1 MTKKVRTRYAPS
13 PTGFQ
18 HIGGVRT
25 ALYCYLFARKNK
37 GTFILRIEDTDQKRY
52 VAEAE
57 DYIHETLKWLGIE
70 PDESP
75 IAGGDYGPYRQS
87 ERKELYQK
95 NVQNLIDNGF
105 AYYAFDTP
113 EEIEAIRNK
122 YKDQG
127 IISYNAFTRKE
138 MKNSLTLSAEEVK
151 AKLDAG
157 EKYVVRLKVPENEE
171 VIVNDLVRGE
181 VKVNTK
187 EIDDKVLMKGDGMPT
202 YHLANV
208 VDDHNMEIT
217 HVVRGEEW
225 LPSTPLHVLLY
236 RAFGW
241 EDTMPAFAHLPL
253 LLKPSGKGKLSKR
266 DGDKLGF
273 PVFPLA
279 WKTEKE
285 QSDGYREMGFLPEA
299 FTNFLAFLGWNP
311 GTEQEIFSIDQLVE
325 SFDLSRVS
333 KSGAQF
339 NFEKV
344 KWFNQQYL
352 KDADDDKLADLVLA
366 QKPDTRTEVGA
377 EKVKTLL
384 PLMKDR
390 LVLARDFW
398 EQTNFFFETPSAYDE
413 KTIRKKWKEESP
425 ANFEALKTELSNTDW
440 NPEAIE
446 KSVKGFIE
454 SKELSFGNI
463 FQPWRLMLSGQTSGP
478 SLFEIAAILGKD
490 ESLARMDQGIKVFNE
505 MKAS

>member
-1 MTKKVRTRYAPS
+1 MKKVRTRYAPS

-25 ALYCYLFARKNK
+25 ALYCYLFARKSK

-57 DYIHETLKWLGIE
+57 DYIHNTLKWLGIE

-75 IAGGDYGPYRQS
+75 VAGGDYGPYRQS

-95 NVQNLIDNGF
+95 NVQNLIDSGH

-138 MKNSLTLSAEEVK
+138 MKNSLTLSVEEVQ
-151 AKLDAG
+151 AKLDTG
-157 EKYVVRLKVPENEE
+157 EKYVVRLKVPENDE
-171 VIVNDLVRGE
+171 VLVTDLVRGE
-181 VKVNTK
+181 VRVNTK

-208 VDDHNMEIT
+208 VDDYHM
-217 HVVRGEEW
+217 
-225 LPSTPLHVLLY
+225 
-236 RAFGW
+236 
-241 EDTMPAFAHLPL
+241 PL

-285 QSDGYREMGFLPEA
+285 ESNGYREMGFLPEA

-311 GTEQEIFSIDQLVE
+311 GTEQEIFSLDQLIE
-325 SFDLSRVS
+325 AFDLKRVS

-352 KDADDDKLADLVLA
+352 KEASDEKLSELVLA
-366 QKPDTRTEVGA
+366 QRPENRSAVDV

-390 LVLARDFW
+390 LILAGDFW
-398 EQTNFFFETPSAYDE
+398 AQTNFFFESPSSYDE

-425 ANFEALKTELSNTDW
+425 ANFEALKTELANTDW

-454 SKELSFGNI
+454 QKELSFGNV
-463 FQPWRLMLSGQTSGP
+463 FQPWRLMLSGETSGP
-478 SLFEIAAILGKD
+478 SLFEIAAILGKE